1 VEESLTSGSI
11 VIAAEPEVVPL
22 VRATARAFQ
31 ASYPD
36 ASIRVVAR
44 SSRDAMGDV
53 FANRADLAVVGREI
67 EQVERQA
74 ATEARIDMEAYRWA
88 WDGVAAVV
96 HPSNPVNQL
105 SLDDLRGVLTG
116 KITRWGE
123 LGGADR
129 RIMPVLESPT
139 WSLTQ
144 FVARALVSADD
155 TLAAAVLA
163 DDDSAVLVTVAR
175 TPFALG
181 FVSQSSLGSGVKT
194 LALSRATGMSY
205 VGLDAESVHD
215 HDYPLTR
222 SYNLVT
228 RTPGRPLSQG
238 FVTFALSEAGQRLV
252 RDSKRVPAS
261 VPVRFTH
268 RLPTV
273 ASHGEPAHAGAEEGD
288 RIR

>member
-1 VEESLTSGSI
+1 MVEARTPGDGAASGGRSSRPACGRSLTRMSAWHKLQWSGVTSAAPLRWGAVLLVGLTASCTPHEAHRDRGVEESLTSGSI
-11 VIAAEPEVVPL
+11 VVAAEPEVVPL

-36 ASIRVVAR
+36 ASIRIVAR

-116 KITRWGE
+116 KITRWND

-129 RIMPVLESPT
+129 RIVPVLESPT

-155 TLAAAVLA
+155 TLGAAVLA
-163 DDDSAVLVTVAR
+163 ADDSAVLVAVAR
-175 TPFALG
+175 QPSALG
-181 FVSQSSLGSGVKT
+181 FVSQSSPRPGVKT
-194 LALSRATGMSY
+194 LALSRAPGMPD
-205 VGLDAESVHD
+205 VRLDPQSG
-215 HDYPLTR
+215 Y
-222 SYNLVT
+222 
-228 RTPGRPLSQG
+228 
-238 FVTFALSEAGQRLV
+238 
-252 RDSKRVPAS
+252 
-261 VPVRFTH
+261 
-268 RLPTV
+268 
-273 ASHGEPAHAGAEEGD
+273 
-288 RIR
+288 